1 MKSKSFKVMSKHNLI
16 ALLFALIAVLPCSA
30 QLGHRDSTS
39 LASIYNHVL
48 LNSRC
53 YDDLRI
59 LCKDIG
65 HRLAGSEQ
73 ASRAIDWGKKTLE
86 SCGADTVFLMPV
98 EVPHWTRGPQ
108 EYGKYESNLLPKAP
122 QELALTALGGS
133 VGTEGKIRAQVIEV
147 KTFEELEA
155 LGEEKI
161 KGKIVFFNKA
171 MDAALINTGAAY
183 GGAYP
188 IRGQGPSIAAK
199 YGAVACLI
207 RSLTLADDNYPH
219 TGMTQYEEG
228 VVRIPAAALSS
239 VASRQ
244 LSEALKKDPQLTFE
258 LFLSCEAFP
267 KTMQANVVA
276 ELRGTRFPDEYITI
290 GGHLD
295 SWDIGE
301 GAHDDGCGIV
311 QSIEVLRTLHALG
324 YKPQHTIRIVLFI
337 NEEFGNDG
345 GETYAR
351 ICRDEGKIH
360 VAAIESDAGGFTPIG
375 FNCDLQDSQYDQIQ
389 QWLPLLEPYNLFRF
403 RRGGSGVD
411 IRPLKDERI
420 ALFGLYVD
428 GHRYFDFHHSD
439 NDRFENV
446 NRRELELGAAAMAA
460 LVYLIDQ
467 TGLPANP

>member
-1 MKSKSFKVMSKHNLI
+1 MRYIISISLLLI
-16 ALLFALIAVLPCSA
+16 LTLQCSA
-30 QLGHRDSTS
+30 QQVANDSTA

-48 LNSRC
+48 LNGRC
-53 YDDLRI
+53 YEDLRI

-65 HRLAGSEQ
+65 HRLAGSDQ
-73 ASRAIDWGKKTLE
+73 AARAIDWGKKTLE
-86 SCGADTVFLMPV
+86 LCGADTVFLMPV
-98 EVPHWTRGPQ
+98 EVPHWTRGTH
-108 EYGKYESNLLPKAP
+108 EYGKYQSNVPAP
-122 QELALTALGGS
+122 TTKEVTLTALGGS
-133 VGTEGKIRAQVIEV
+133 VGTGGIIKAQVIEV

-188 IRGQGPSIAAK
+188 IRGKGPSEAAK

-207 RSLTLADDNYPH
+207 RSLTLADDNFPH
-219 TGMTQYEEG
+219 TGMTQYEDG
-228 VVRIPAAALSS
+228 VVKIPAAALSA

-244 LSEALKKDPQLTFE
+244 LSEDLKKDPSLIFE
-258 LFLSCEAFP
+258 LSLSCEAFP
-267 KTMQANVVA
+267 RTMQANVVA
-276 ELRGTRFPDEYITI
+276 ELWGTKFPDEYITI

-311 QSIEVLRTLHALG
+311 QSIEVLRTLHSIG

-351 ICRDEGKIH
+351 VCREEEKVH
-360 VAAIESDAGGFTPIG
+360 VAAIESDAGGFTPVG
-375 FNCDLQDSQYDQIQ
+375 FNCDLQDIQFDQIQ
-389 QWLPLLEPYNLFRF
+389 SWLPLLEPYNLFKF

-411 IRPLKDERI
+411 IRPLKDDRI
-420 ALFGLYVD
+420 ALFGLHVD
-428 GHRYFDFHHSD
+428 GQRYFDFHHSN

-446 NRRELELGAAAMAA
+446 NRRELELGAAAMTA
-460 LVYLIDQ
+460 LTYLIDR
-467 TGLPANP
+467 TGIPANP